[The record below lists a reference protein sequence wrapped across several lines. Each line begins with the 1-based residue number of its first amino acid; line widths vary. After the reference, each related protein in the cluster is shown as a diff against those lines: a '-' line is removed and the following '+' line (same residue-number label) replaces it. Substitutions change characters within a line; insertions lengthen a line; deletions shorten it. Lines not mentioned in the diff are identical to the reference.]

1 MLKKKILIFVLLLLT
16 CLCLSISFAS
26 ANNITDDDSYN
37 SDYNESNVVD
47 SPSKSFTDLNKL
59 INNDLNKSEIILEDD
74 FVYQDDCDENFTNG
88 IFINKSI
95 VINGN
100 GHIIDAQNKSMIF
113 NIKGDN
119 VVIKNITFINA
130 NGNKNINANMIQIPE
145 FFSDVYITG
154 YSEYD
159 AVIYKSNSFHD
170 AHAGGGCSPF
180 EGGAIYSSG
189 NNLKIINSSFI
200 NNFAS
205 CGGGI
210 FIAGS
215 NSQLS
220 NLLFINNSAKR
231 GSAIFSTGKSTFIS
245 QSQFDLNNAQ
255 YDGSSIISYNNI
267 NIQNCNIS
275 DDSRVIFYG
284 ENWQLENMTS
294 IYFNSFV
301 KFDSIT
307 DFEYKLVYLHEDFY
321 HLKII
326 FGVRPYNVP
335 NCGFY
340 EDMYGYSVNKSFCL
354 NIDGKVYNL
363 QTDENS
369 QADVDLKLFN
379 GNHSIEVYNPLTKL
393 NIRKSFIVSDSTY
406 NDQSTTENY
415 TINTTN
421 NTSKSKSFTDLNN
434 LINCGLNKSEI
445 ILEDDFVYQD
455 DCDENFAEG
464 IFINHSMTIDGQG
477 HIIDANKL
485 SGIFYI
491 NASNVVLKNIT
502 FKNGNSLQGGAIY
515 SNAPNITIIN
525 STFINNSAC
534 FNGGAIYCN
543 ALNITIINTLF
554 YNNFISNVIK
564 GAAIYYR
571 YDGEVINSTFINN
584 YMKEMEVAIIDIY
597 NNYTCNVINESISYA
612 INCNEVCDV
621 VSFENNYNVIIRNST
636 FRNTPTQIK
645 YYHLDHIINPNS
657 TAINTDNISANNTNT
672 TNQYDDSNSTDLNK
686 TNDDSE
692 HVVPVIV
699 NNDVDNNMSQITP
712 TIDIIANNTYV
723 IYSVADIVEIG
734 FKTNIKNKMF
744 WVEVPRL
751 LSKTNITSNDF
762 YATIKLT
769 NITKGGEYTILCGFY
784 DYVKPVV
791 AGFDDIGVDDKKTIQ
806 IMYKN
811 NDESINSSSTE
822 NNNSATANSSSDYKK
837 DIENKTNNHTNTNSS
852 TEINNNTSTE
862 DKTPVNT
869 TNIDSEIVKNKDNI
883 NKSTN
888 FTPQNQPIIPV
899 VKTSLLLKPVS
910 VKKSA
915 KKLVLQVVLKHGNKL
930 LKGKKITFIFNGKKY
945 TAKTNKKGI
954 AKVTIKKNV
963 IRKLKVGKK
972 VKIQAS
978 YGNAISKKNVNVKK

>member
-1 MLKKKILIFVLLLLT
+1 M
-16 CLCLSISFAS
+16 SFAS
-26 ANNITDDDSYN
+26 ANNITDEDSYN
-37 SDYNESNVVD
+37 PNYNESNVFD
-47 SPSKSFTDLNKL
+47 SPSKSFMDLNNL
-59 INNDLNKSEIILEDD
+59 INGGLNKSEIILEDD

-95 VINGN
+95 VINGK

-130 NGNKNINANMIQIPE
+130 NGNKNINVNMIQIPE

-159 AVIYKSNSFHD
+159 AVIYKSNSFYD

-231 GSAIFSTGKSTFIS
+231 GSAIFSTGKNTFIS

-307 DFEYKLVYLHEDFY
+307 DFEYNLVYLHEDFY

-369 QADVDLKLFN
+369 QADVDLKLVN

-415 TINTTN
+415 TINITN
-421 NTSKSKSFTDLNN
+421 NTSKSKSFMDLNN
-434 LINCGLNKSEI
+434 LINGGLNKSEI

-455 DCDENFAEG
+455 DCDENFTNG
-464 IFINHSMTIDGQG
+464 IFINRNITIDGQG
-477 HIIDANKL
+477 HVIDSNHS
-485 SGIFYI
+485 SGIFFI
-491 NASNVVLKNIT
+491 NANKVILKNIKFNAFSDT
-502 FKNGNSLQGGAIY
+502 GGVIYGSLSQV
-515 SNAPNITIIN
+515 TLIN
-525 STFINNSAC
+525 STIAPILFIEGYHEIINYNNS
-534 FNGGAIYCN
+534 
-543 ALNITIINTLF
+543 NT
-554 YNNFISNVIK
+554 
-564 GAAIYYR
+564 
-571 YDGEVINSTFINN
+571 
-584 YMKEMEVAIIDIY
+584 
-597 NNYTCNVINESISYA
+597 
-612 INCNEVCDV
+612 
-621 VSFENNYNVIIRNST
+621 ENNT
-636 FRNTPTQIK
+636 
-645 YYHLDHIINPNS
+645 
-657 TAINTDNISANNTNT
+657 NITNT
-672 TNQYDDSNSTDLNK
+672 TNTD
-686 TNDDSE
+686 
-692 HVVPVIV
+692 
-699 NNDVDNNMSQITP
+699 
-712 TIDIIANNTYV
+712 
-723 IYSVADIVEIG
+723 
-734 FKTNIKNKMF
+734 
-744 WVEVPRL
+744 
-751 LSKTNITSNDF
+751 
-762 YATIKLT
+762 
-769 NITKGGEYTILCGFY
+769 
-784 DYVKPVV
+784 
-791 AGFDDIGVDDKKTIQ
+791 
-806 IMYKN
+806 
-811 NDESINSSSTE
+811 
-822 NNNSATANSSSDYKK
+822 
-837 DIENKTNNHTNTNSS
+837 
-852 TEINNNTSTE
+852 
-862 DKTPVNT
+862 VNT
-869 TNIDSEIVKNKDNI
+869 TGNNTELFCENNTNNTDANKTTGYNTEHITENDINNPSVPSNNSDIGSDNNQI
-883 NKSTN
+883 SSA
-888 FTPQNQPIIPV
+888 QNQPMPPV
-899 VKTSLLLKPVS
+899 VKTSLLFNLVNI
-910 VKKSA
+910 KKSA
-915 KKLVLQVVLKHGNKL
+915 KKLVLQVVLKQGNKL
-930 LKGKKITFIFNGKKY
+930 LKGKKITFMFNGKKY
-945 TAKTNKKGI
+945 SAKTNKKGI
-954 AKVTIKKNV
+954 AKVTIKKN
-963 IRKLKVGKK
+963 ILKKLKCGKK
-972 VKIQAS
+972 VKYQVS
-978 YGNAISKKNVNVKK
+978 YGKTVSKKNLIVK